1 MRVLLAHNYY
11 RQPGG
16 EDVVFANE
24 AELLRRNGH
33 TVIEYTERN
42 SRIDGMNRVR
52 VAAQTVWSSPARKR
66 LLNLLGAERP
76 DVIHFHNTFPL
87 LSPSVYSACRE
98 LRVPVVQSLH
108 NPRLLCPAATFYRN
122 GQVCEDCL
130 DRKIPWPSTLHG
142 CYRSSRVQTAV
153 VASMLAVHR
162 WLNTWAK
169 NVDAYVVFTEFYRR
183 KFIDGG
189 LPEDKLVVKPHFV
202 FPDPV
207 MKAPALGKHVVFI
220 GRLQAEKG
228 IHTLLRAW
236 QKAPVIP
243 LKLIGEGPLMN
254 EVRSFIDSHGLQNNV
269 DAGGYLRRDAVLA
282 ALKQSLVLVWP
293 SEGHYETFGLV
304 AVEAFAC
311 GVPVVAS
318 RAGAMAEMVEDGRT
332 GLLFIPGDPDDLA
345 AKIRWA
351 VENPE
356 AMTRMGENARR
367 KYESRYTAE
376 KNYEMLLAIYERVI
390 GTTRN

>member
-16 EDVVFANE
+16 EDVVFAAE
-24 AELLRRNGH
+24 AELLRRKGH

-42 SRIDGMNRVR
+42 SRIDGMNRLR

-66 LLNLLGAERP
+66 LLNLLRAERP

-87 LSPSVYSACRE
+87 LSPSVYSACRA
-98 LRVPVVQSLH
+98 LRIPVVQSLH

-130 DRKIPWPSTLHG
+130 DRTIPWPSTLHG
-142 CYRSSRVQTAV
+142 CYRGSRVQTAV

-162 WLNTWAK
+162 WLNTWVN
-169 NVDAYVVFTEFYRR
+169 NVDAYVVFTEFYRQ
-183 KFIDGG
+183 KFIEGG
-189 LPEDKLVVKPHFV
+189 FPEDKLVVKPHFV

-207 MKAPALGKHVVFI
+207 KKAPSLGKHVVFI
-220 GRLQAEKG
+220 GRLQPEKG
-228 IHTLLRAW
+228 IHTLLCAW

-243 LKLIGEGPLMN
+243 LKMIGEGPLMN
-254 EVRSFIDSHGLQNNV
+254 EVRSFIYRHGLQNNV
-269 DAGGYLRRDAVLA
+269 DVGGYLSRDAVLA

-332 GLLFIPGDPDDLA
+332 GLLFKPGDPDDLA
-345 AKIRWA
+345 ARIRWA
-351 VENPE
+351 VEHPE

-390 GTTRN
+390 DTTKN